1 MAYAAVRGARSAS
14 RPSRRDDGVDVAS
27 RDRVLAVA
35 VAAGLRRRLLRAR
48 TVPEDALRPGSGGH
62 LGLVLVADDAGSGPP
77 LLALLRRPGPVV
89 VVGGAVA
96 ADRLL
101 VAARAGALV
110 VAAERPFGD
119 QVRTVARMLAG
130 DVRAG
135 DALPVD
141 QLVGVVRD
149 RRGGWRRSRG
159 GRPRC
164 WSHLAGRRSVAEIA
178 AALVLSVA
186 TVRALTSA
194 RSSASS
200 ASRRSSR
207 PLPPW
212 RVRGAAVPS
221 ADSQN

>member
-1 MAYAAVRGARSAS
+1 MAYAAVRGARS
-14 RPSRRDDGVDVAS
+14 RPAAPARRDDGVDVAS

-35 VAAGLRRRLLRAR
+35 VAAGLRAVGCRGAR
-48 TVPEDALRPGSGGH
+48 TVPEDALRPGPGGRR
-62 LGLVLVADDAGSGPP
+62 GLVLVADDAGSLPGPP
-77 LLALLRRPGPVV
+77 LLAVLRRPGPVV
-89 VVGGAVA
+89 VVGAAVA

-135 DALPVD
+135 DALLVE

-149 RRGGWRRSRG
+149 RRAVASLT
-159 GRPRC
+159 GRETEVLE
-164 WSHLAGRRSVAEIA
+164 HLAGGRSVAEIA

-186 TVRALTSA
+186 TVRAHVRSILGKLGVSSQLAASA
-194 RSSASS
+194 ALARARGGRPV
-200 ASRRSSR
+200 RR
-207 PLPPW
+207 
-212 RVRGAAVPS
+212 
-221 ADSQN
+221 